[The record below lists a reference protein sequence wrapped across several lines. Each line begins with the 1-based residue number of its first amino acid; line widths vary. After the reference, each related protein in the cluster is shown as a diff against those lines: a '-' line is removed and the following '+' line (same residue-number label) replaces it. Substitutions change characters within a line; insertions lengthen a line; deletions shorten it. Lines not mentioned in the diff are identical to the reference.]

1 MVRPWRASHPGIGR
15 GLRLGKAGVRV
26 WKAKKFLVV
35 ASRGFAAWLVLCV
48 GGWGSAR
55 GRRGGLARR
64 GEDRAGRIARVHA

>member
-1 MVRPWRASHPGIGR
+1 M
-15 GLRLGKAGVRV
+15 RLGKAGVRV